1 MFVQQKKAFL
11 EGYFKSGGAALF
23 HLCSESTEYFQSYTS
38 NLLILNNLEKQL
50 SSNNSVSNTNT
61 R

>member
-1 MFVQQKKAFL
+1 MFEQQKKAFL
-11 EGYFKSGGAALF
+11 EGHFKSSGAAMF
-23 HLCSESTEYFQSYTS
+23 HLCSESTEYFQSCTS

-50 SSNNSVSNTNT
+50 SGSNSVSNTIT